1 MKFPSYLPSCIQVG
15 RRGSLGWGAARRPWE
30 NDGVHNGFIMRLC
43 VNNGFS
49 NGFNQWLIM
58 VLSILFVKNGSQN
71 GLRLFLLH
79 PVFQTWGEILP
90 LKLRSLRAG
99 LTVRSG
105 STRGH
110 GRYNELDNHN
120 VGPPFTMAKL
130 VNITPIT
137 MVYYTY
143 KYGSWGESKPTFTS
157 LGGHHLV

>member
-58 VLSILFVKNGSQN
+58 VLSILIVKKGSQN

-90 LKLRSLRAG
+90 LKHLLNRNIRRNVNLCNPSSVWIDMDQCSVDSHLENRVDEMLKSPQG
-99 LTVRSG
+99 NPTWEICREYKLCG
-105 STRGH
+105 
-110 GRYNELDNHN
+110 ELATNPSV
-120 VGPPFTMAKL
+120 VG
-130 VNITPIT
+130 
-137 MVYYTY
+137 
-143 KYGSWGESKPTFTS
+143 
-157 LGGHHLV
+157 